1 MDIADVIKLYL
12 QALESGSYD
21 DIIRLFAE
29 DAIVVS
35 PLYGTVKASD
45 FYKNLLKDTGK
56 SKITLLD
63 IFTSKNSE
71 YIGAAYF
78 RYEWTLKNGNIVSF
92 ECVDVFEF
100 SEDGKIKKLKII
112 YDTHKARQIFE
123 KLKE

>member
-12 QALESGSYD
+12 QALESGNYD

-29 DAIVVS
+29 DATVVS

-45 FYKNLLKDTGK
+45 FYKNLLKDTEK

-63 IFTSKNSE
+63 IFISKNSE
-71 YIGAAYF
+71 YVGAAYF
-78 RYEWTLKNGNIVSF
+78 HYEWTLNNGNTVSF